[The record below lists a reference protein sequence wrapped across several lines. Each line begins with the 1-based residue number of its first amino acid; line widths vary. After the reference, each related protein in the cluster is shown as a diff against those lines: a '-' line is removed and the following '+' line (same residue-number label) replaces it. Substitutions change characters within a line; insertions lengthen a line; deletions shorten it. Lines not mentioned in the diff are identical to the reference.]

1 MSDNLDLS
9 KLNIQPD
16 TRTAAQKE
24 EDAIQSSRDLI
35 DGGCATDSAHTAR
48 FLSAVKG
55 LATTPKSEFDAATKS
70 RKSTHKNG

>member
-1 MSDNLDLS
+1 MSDDLDLS
-9 KLNIQPD
+9 KLDIQPD

-35 DGGCATDSAHTAR
+35 DGGCATDSAHADR

-55 LATTPKSEFDAATKS
+55 LATTPKSEFEKSVKS